1 MTKEKI
7 INLIN
12 ELQKY
17 DNAKGYKL
25 EYEEARKEL
34 IPTIEELISFSNERL
49 DELHKLIRCPETW
62 SSLFAL
68 EILREIRSEKSIQFL
83 IDYIIKNEKEE
94 YGDSC
99 EDAMFALTSIGVPAI
114 ESLINEVKN
123 QFEKNQF
130 YIYLVGALTEI
141 KSKEVYKF
149 MRQIAEDYIN
159 NEEKYGEWFHIDI
172 FISDFDKQGEKEILP
187 LLKEIIKLE
196 RISKHEKIEIKG
208 TIEIIEDPVAYEKK
222 SKEEQERLKP
232 LVEEY
237 LKEKQSGG
245 KKIDKKELEKRML
258 TPDDDLS
265 IQFKCQNCHKKQ
277 NINPGIIKILGEKPE
292 KFSFENEILCKF
304 CFSNNIYPTVQGGM
318 DIMFQAIG
326 TFAGYKTG
334 VVSTGSKVYAED
346 KLMHFK
352 ETYDYILNRIK
363 QEPKNSELYLR
374 AGNIARN
381 FNKYNDAI
389 KHYEKAL
396 ELNPKLIASYVNL
409 VGIYEFRHKYYGI
422 EDAKTSAIFYLNE
435 MTDIFRSGNF
445 DILTLKNVGY
455 LVQFMGEKSESLGVY
470 LPELIKIPLPKR
482 DNNYKIGRND
492 PCPCGSGKKYKRCC
506 LDKMEK

>member
-196 RISKHEKIEIKG
+196 RISKNEKIEIKG

-245 KKIDKKELEKRML
+245 KKKK
-258 TPDDDLS
+258 
-265 IQFKCQNCHKKQ
+265 KKKNKKKKIKTD
-277 NINPGIIKILGEKPE
+277 NI
-292 KFSFENEILCKF
+292 
-304 CFSNNIYPTVQGGM
+304 
-318 DIMFQAIG
+318 
-326 TFAGYKTG
+326 
-334 VVSTGSKVYAED
+334 
-346 KLMHFK
+346 
-352 ETYDYILNRIK
+352 
-363 QEPKNSELYLR
+363 
-374 AGNIARN
+374 
-381 FNKYNDAI
+381 
-389 KHYEKAL
+389 
-396 ELNPKLIASYVNL
+396 
-409 VGIYEFRHKYYGI
+409 
-422 EDAKTSAIFYLNE
+422 
-435 MTDIFRSGNF
+435 
-445 DILTLKNVGY
+445 
-455 LVQFMGEKSESLGVY
+455 
-470 LPELIKIPLPKR
+470 
-482 DNNYKIGRND
+482 
-492 PCPCGSGKKYKRCC
+492 
-506 LDKMEK
+506 